1 MGYVSI
7 YDRCNQDDYATKSDR
22 KRLTGLPVS
31 LLKYLFGRIILLP
44 VSSSCKR
51 W

>member
-22 KRLTGLPVS
+22 KRLTGNPVS
-31 LLKYLFGRIILLP
+31 LFNIFQKAY
-44 VSSSCKR
+44 SSAGLSKL
-51 W
+51 